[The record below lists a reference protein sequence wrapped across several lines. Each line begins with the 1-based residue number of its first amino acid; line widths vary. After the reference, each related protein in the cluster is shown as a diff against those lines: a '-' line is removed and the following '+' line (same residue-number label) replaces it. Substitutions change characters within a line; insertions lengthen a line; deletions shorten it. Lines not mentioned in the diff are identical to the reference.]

1 MKRIKALRDQ
11 PQADSAGGQGVEGGR
26 GEGRGRGPCGF
37 SQGEGGGR
45 GATTVGSR
53 GEGLIASRVALYPSS
68 LECPALMRNGISSL
82 SFSPNRDGRSSPLP
96 RKELFSSRLGARR
109 VGFLACR
116 HASWKKVTFS
126 ANACF
131 SECLFQGWR
140 DQSMRA
146 FRNHLHSRISSIVKV
161 IKNRWA

>member
-1 MKRIKALRDQ
+1 MVGDPAAFPKGKA
-11 PQADSAGGQGVEGGR
+11 V
-26 GEGRGRGPCGF
+26 GEVPRRL
-37 SQGEGGGR
+37 E
-45 GATTVGSR
+45 AEE
-53 GEGLIASRVALYPSS
+53 EGLIPGRVALYPSS
-68 LECPALMRNGISSL
+68 LECPAFMRNGISSL

-131 SECLFQGWR
+131 SECLFQG
-140 DQSMRA
+140 
-146 FRNHLHSRISSIVKV
+146 
-161 IKNRWA
+161 